1 MTLSQ
6 KSVLAV
12 VLVVLVLSG
21 AAFAAGAEPAP
32 AATAAPADAAT
43 HLIRVYYFR
52 TTNRCVSCRKI
63 ESFTDE
69 AIRSSFAQELTDGK
83 LAWQVV
89 NIQEPGNEHFA
100 KDYQLATKS
109 VVVVDEVG
117 GKQVRWKNL
126 SRIWELLG
134 DQQAFVRYVRDE
146 VRGYLESRR

>member
-1 MTLSQ
+1 MTRSQ

-12 VLVVLVLSG
+12 LLVLLVLSG
-21 AAFAAGAEPAP
+21 AAFAAGEEPPP

-43 HLIRVYYFR
+43 RLIRVYYFR

-69 AIRSSFAQELTDGK
+69 AIRSGFAQELTDGK

-89 NIQEPGNEHFA
+89 NIQEAGNEHFA

-126 SRIWELLG
+126 AKIWELLN
-134 DQQAFVRYVRDE
+134 DQPTFARYVQDE
-146 VRGYLESRR
+146 VRQYLEKRS